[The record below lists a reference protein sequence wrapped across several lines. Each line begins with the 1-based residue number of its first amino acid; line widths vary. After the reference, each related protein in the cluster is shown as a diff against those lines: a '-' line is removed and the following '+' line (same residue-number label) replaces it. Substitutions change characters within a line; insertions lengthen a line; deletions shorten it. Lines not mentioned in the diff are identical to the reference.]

1 MRNPLIDDRPTLT
14 SFRYKSQPGLLPLIL
29 FFRFALSRR
38 SHFAT
43 FGPDHPEFW
52 FQLLYYYAYF
62 FIPIVSLLPFK
73 LPFRHFSPTPDLCIS
88 QKLTLAVAQL
98 HAFLLANLLAIF
110 SPVGLASKC
119 LIFSILWSCSSP
131 PLSTFRLYVYYRM
144 FAYSALPTFGGF
156 YSSNSCQEGAN
167 CSMPSLKFVES
178 WCILFLAFSPT
189 LSLYQISPVGRRSAV
204 FPLLVF
210 GQSSGRKFVWFWP
223 TISKWA
229 PTISLLSYS
238 RIFCGQVDFLAPSYF
253 WMTRNP
259 SKYHH
264 ILTWG

>member
-1 MRNPLIDDRPTLT
+1 MRNPLSDDRPTVT

-119 LIFSILWSCSSP
+119 PIFSILWSCSSP
-131 PLSTFRLYVYYRM
+131 PLSTFRLYVYHRIV
-144 FAYSALPTFGGF
+144 AYSAP
-156 YSSNSCQEGAN
+156 N
-167 CSMPSLKFVES
+167 
-178 WCILFLAFSPT
+178 IRRFL
-189 LSLYQISPVGRRSAV
+189 
-204 FPLLVF
+204 
-210 GQSSGRKFVWFWP
+210 
-223 TISKWA
+223 
-229 PTISLLSYS
+229 
-238 RIFCGQVDFLAPSYF
+238 
-253 WMTRNP
+253 
-259 SKYHH
+259 
-264 ILTWG
+264 